1 MADRYW
7 VGGSAVWNTTNTS
20 VWSTSSGGSSGAS
33 VPTSSDNV
41 FFDQPAVPP
50 APNISVSVSPGA
62 VCANITVSAGTH
74 TFQSTA
80 PTIYGNVNLISSTI
94 WNLNFT
100 FGGTG
105 SYTLTTN
112 GVSGKNLLLSSACTV
127 TLGSALTLTSGFT
140 YLPSGSTFNTN
151 GYSLSCGYIQFA
163 AGDSG
168 TINFGSSL
176 VTVATLASTS
186 LQNVTMTS
194 SPGAVLSITTPTA
207 NPVIKPKSGN
217 YMPALR
223 FSGSGLVTIDNSC
236 TYQDISS
243 SYVGAKTFKFTA
255 GTTNTFVAFNLR
267 GTSGNLYTITSSST
281 SAATLKK
288 AGKWYMG
295 TNSTDS
301 GNNTDLTFS
310 GGSGI
315 DYLNVSYIT
324 GVSVGTDTG
333 WFFLR

>member
-1 MADRYW
+1 MANRYW
-7 VGGSAVWNTTNTS
+7 VGGSATWNTTNTS
-20 VWSTSSGGSSGAS
+20 VWSASSGGTIGAS

-41 FFDQPAVPP
+41 FFDQSGSRVV
-50 APNISVSVSPGA
+50 NVSPGA

-127 TLGSALTLTSGFT
+127 TLGSALTLTGAFT
-140 YLPSGSTFNTN
+140 YLPSGSIFNTN
-151 GYSLSCGYIQFA
+151 GYSLSCGNFQFA

-176 VTVATLASTS
+176 VTVVTLTSTA

-194 SPGAVLSITTPTA
+194 SPGAVLSITTPIG

-255 GTTNTFVAFNLR
+255 GTTNTFIGFSLR
-267 GTSGNLYTITSSST
+267 GTAGQLYTITSTTT
-281 SAATLKK
+281 SAASLKK
-288 AGKWYMG
+288 AGTWYMG
-295 TNSTDS
+295 ANSINS
-301 GNNTDLTFS
+301 GNNTNLTFS
-310 GGSGI
+310 NGSGI
-315 DYLNVSYIT
+315 DYLDVSYIT
-324 GVSVGTDTG
+324 GVSVGSG
-333 WFFLR
+333 SSWFFLR